1 MRGPALLLA
10 GIVLFALLDAN
21 GKLLSGEYGLGQVVA
36 IRYAVLLALLLAAR
50 AARPG
55 VGGRL
60 ATSRPGLHL
69 LRATSMMV
77 SAACF
82 FLAFQRLPLA
92 QGYLVFFTSPF
103 MALALAAL
111 ALGERVPSAAWGW
124 CAVGFGGVVLAVL
137 PRLGDGGE
145 AEALGYAAVL
155 VGTFAFAVT
164 QTVNRSLRNEAGA
177 ARILFWPS
185 LLGLVLY
192 GPLALRDWVQPPPVE
207 LAMLAANGVFAGAA
221 VAATA
226 AAYRHA
232 DAARLGPWGFAAL
245 PISFLLDFIIWGQ
258 RPDAAMLAGAAV
270 VVLACVMSER
280 AARRPRREWRDS
292 VGQGSAGRG
301 GAGGQG
307 MAGGKR
313 WLPSGPKGSGAA
325 ERTAESGKAP

>member
-10 GIVLFALLDAN
+10 GVVLFALLDAN
-21 GKLLSGEYGLGQVVA
+21 SKLLSGEYGLGQVVS

-50 AARPG
+50 AVWRG
-55 VGGRL
+55 LGGPV
-60 ATSRPGLHL
+60 ATARPGLHL
-69 LRATSMMV
+69 LRACSMMV

-92 QGYLVFFTSPF
+92 EGYLVFFTSPF
-103 MALALAAL
+103 MTLALAAFV
-111 ALGERVPSAAWGW
+111 LGERVPAAAWGW
-124 CAVGFGGVVLAVL
+124 CAVGFAGVVLAVL
-137 PRLGDGGE
+137 PRLGGGGE
-145 AEALGYAAVL
+145 AEALGYLSVL

-164 QTVNRSLRNEAGA
+164 QTVNRGLRGEPGA

-185 LLGLVLY
+185 LLGLLIY
-192 GPLALRDWVQPPPVE
+192 GPLAARDWVEPPPLD

-226 AAYRHA
+226 AAFRHA

-245 PISFLLDFIIWGQ
+245 PVSFLMDLLIWGH
-258 RPDAAMLAGAAV
+258 RPDPAMLAGAAV

-280 AARRPRREWRDS
+280 AARQRPRREWHEWRDT
-292 VGQGSAGRG
+292 VGDQGIP
-301 GAGGQG
+301 
-307 MAGGKR
+307 GGKR
-313 WLPSGPKGSGAA
+313 WVPSAPKGSGTA

>member
-21 GKLLSGEYGLGQVVA
+21 GKLLSGEYGLGQVVSV
-36 IRYAVLLALLLAAR
+36 RYAVLLALLLTVR
-50 AARPG
+50 AVWRGA
-55 VGGRL
+55 GGRI
-60 ATSRPGLHL
+60 ATARPGLHG
-69 LRATSMMV
+69 LRACSMMA

-92 QGYLVFFTSPF
+92 EGYLVFFTSPF
-103 MALALAAL
+103 MTLALSAL
-111 ALGERVPSAAWGW
+111 ALGERVPAAAWAW
-124 CAVGFGGVVLAVL
+124 CALGFGGVVLAVL
-137 PRLGDGGE
+137 PRLGGGGE
-145 AEALGYAAVL
+145 AEALGYLAILA
-155 VGTFAFAVT
+155 GTFTFAVT

-185 LLGLVLY
+185 LLGLLLY
-192 GPLALRDWVQPPPVE
+192 GPLALRDWVEPPPLD

-226 AAYRHA
+226 AAFRHA

-245 PISFLLDFIIWGQ
+245 PASFLLDFAIWGH
-258 RPDAAMLAGAAV
+258 RPDPAMLAGAAV

-280 AARRPRREWRDS
+280 AARRPRRERHEWRDN
-292 VGQGSAGRG
+292 V
-301 GAGGQG
+301 GGQG
-307 MAGGKR
+307 IPGGKR
-313 WLPSGPKGSGAA
+313 WAPSGPRGSGAA